1 MACNCKKTAGNAA
14 RYSNVKPTEP
24 VGYAR
29 GLLNIAE
36 SALIVISVS
45 VLIIITLP
53 VSLPIGIV
61 SMFSG
66 KGVRIDR
73 LIGLNREKKQDIQD
87 KDRG

>member
-14 RYSNVKPTEP
+14 RYSGVKPTEP
-24 VGYAR
+24 VGYTR

-36 SALIVISVS
+36 SVLIVISVS

-53 VSLPIGIV
+53 ISLPIGIV